1 MRTSSIVTLGA
12 NVQIESNVCG
22 RDDSRGELLLGRVR
36 YTTLHFAGALLGPA
50 GSMCCRYAGDA
61 TYAHKP
67 ADRAGQAVLMV
78 TERNGAHSPR

>member
-1 MRTSSIVTLGA
+1 MYAAATTA
-12 NVQIESNVCG
+12 H
-22 RDDSRGELLLGRVR
+22 GELFSVAYR
-36 YTTLHFAGALLGPA
+36 YTTQHFAGALLGPA